1 MDSERKH
8 IPTYTMLV
16 QFRQDIEDT
25 RLRFVFQH
33 VFAVA
38 CNRVRVPLTLNRK
51 SMESFMMR
59 LSVECDNSAC
69 ESLFSLEDIRTNV
82 TTFRFFT
89 PGIVK
94 NVGRTL

>member
-1 MDSERKH
+1 
-8 IPTYTMLV
+8 
-16 QFRQDIEDT
+16 
-25 RLRFVFQH
+25 
-33 VFAVA
+33 
-38 CNRVRVPLTLNRK
+38 
-51 SMESFMMR
+51 MESFMMR